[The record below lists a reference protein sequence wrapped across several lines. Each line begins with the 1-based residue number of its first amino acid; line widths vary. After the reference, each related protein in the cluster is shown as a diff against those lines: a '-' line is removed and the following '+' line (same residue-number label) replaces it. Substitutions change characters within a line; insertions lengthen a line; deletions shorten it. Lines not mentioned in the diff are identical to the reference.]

1 MLLPKDYVFP
11 KLTLATLI
19 TAWHCGNQ
27 DEGIPPYKHLSVKD
41 VYHIKAGKHK
51 IAMMRLLMD
60 AVRRATIIKN
70 QEDLLKKDMTIED
83 CSNLHN
89 SVKHMFKIP
98 GKNEKTRRHQ
108 TLSWK
113 TIYNR
118 LAAKNWQL
126 RGEQP
131 AHRSQAPPNVRPHQ
145 REKTPTKEKPASK
158 RKSQP
163 KKNPRTPP
171 ARRNQT
177 HYPTRASGMKQKSPS
192 ATQSKLPARKKPNRN
207 AQEATADA
215 NRERETFVGPG

>member
-1 MLLPKDYVFP
+1 MAFKAKELLSKIKDLLKKSQNSTLSLQDSNKDDNGDYLVAEVETETTTVSTKTTRRKLQLYTHTGRLVLLPKDYVFP

-113 TIYNR
+113 TIYN
-118 LAAKNWQL
+118 
-126 RGEQP
+126 
-131 AHRSQAPPNVRPHQ
+131 
-145 REKTPTKEKPASK
+145 
-158 RKSQP
+158 
-163 KKNPRTPP
+163 
-171 ARRNQT
+171 
-177 HYPTRASGMKQKSPS
+177 
-192 ATQSKLPARKKPNRN
+192 
-207 AQEATADA
+207 
-215 NRERETFVGPG
+215 